1 MKSYINKFF
10 AGVAVTSL
18 LGLGACVGD
27 LNQTPKD
34 PNTAS
39 AEEFAKNPKEYLG
52 GVMAKCYS
60 GIAVSGQGGPDGDAD
75 ISGLDGG
82 TSQWSRAIFMLNE
95 FTTDEVNWVWPD
107 VGVFDLCTNT
117 WGSSNANIFG
127 AYSRFYTHIAICND
141 FIRLTRNL
149 GEYGIPVGGDGPTA
163 ISQAEIDQFVREAR
177 ALRDL
182 SYYYVIDFFGNA
194 VVAWDDM
201 EYGEIPQQTT
211 RAELFKLVTDD
222 LEDVVKT
229 WPEGQ
234 SVVYGR
240 IGKEAVRALL
250 CRYYLNAEVFTG
262 TAMWD
267 KVKEHATHIINNHTG
282 KGFQGTG
289 LANDYLALFCGNND
303 MFMPGGS
310 LPDQNEILWGI
321 PYNSEY
327 TQPYGGTMFLIAA
340 PVKSMG
346 NASNPS
352 AGFMTEAYYGTN
364 QNWACMHAR
373 QQFSEKFNFAGGVS
387 ADKRT
392 YLWSTERAGF
402 NIANTKFTE
411 FTDGY
416 PAIKFT
422 NVMAES
428 NGNLP
433 KWQDP
438 ETGLNRAGV
447 QPVISTA
454 KYPDTDLPIIR
465 LADVY
470 LMYAEAALR
479 SGTDT
484 DKGLIYVN
492 YVRNRAGV
500 NAWNTTEYTLDGLLD
515 ERARELYWENVRR
528 TDLVRF
534 NKYTSGYNWSWKGNV
549 DNGVAIASYRVLFPI
564 PADVIATY
572 GSTYK
577 QNPGY

>member
-1 MKSYINKFF
+1 MKSYIDKFF
-10 AGVAVTSL
+10 AGVALTSL
-18 LGLGACVGD
+18 LALGSCVGD
-27 LNQTPKD
+27 LDQAPKD
-34 PNTAS
+34 PNTA
-39 AEEFAKNPKEYLG
+39 AADEFANNPKEYLG

-60 GIAVSGQGGPDGDAD
+60 GIAVSGQGGPDGDSD

-141 FIRLTRNL
+141 FIRLTRDL
-149 GEYGIPVGGDGPTA
+149 DSYGITVGGSGEGA
-163 ISQAEIDQFVREAR
+163 ISQEEVDQFVREAR

-201 EYGEIPQQTT
+201 QYGETPQQTT
-211 RAELFKLVTDD
+211 RAELFKKVTDD
-222 LEDVVKT
+222 LEDVLKT
-229 WPEGQ
+229 WPDGQ
-234 SVVYGR
+234 NVVYGR
-240 IGKEAVRALL
+240 IGKDAVHGLL
-250 CRYYLNAEVFTG
+250 CKYYLNAEVFTG

-267 KVKEHATHIINNHTG
+267 KVKSHANAIFANHTG
-282 KGFQGTG
+282 GFNGTG

-327 TQPYGGTMFLIAA
+327 TQPYGGTMFMIAA
-340 PVKSMG
+340 PVKDMG
-346 NASNPS
+346 DDSNPG
-352 AGFMTEAYYGTN
+352 AGFMTSAWYGTN

-373 QQFSEKFNFAGGVS
+373 QQFSEKFGFAGGS
-387 ADKRT
+387 SSDGRT
-392 YLWSTERAGF
+392 YLWVTDNAGF
-402 NIANTKFTE
+402 KISNTKFTE

-428 NGNLP
+428 DGTLP
-433 KWQDP
+433 KWKDP
-438 ETGLNRAGV
+438 VTGLNRAGV

-454 KYPDTDLPIIR
+454 KFPDTDLPIIR

-479 SGTDT
+479 SGTDM
-484 DKGLIYVN
+484 KEGLDYVN
-492 YVRNRAGV
+492 YVRQRAGV
-500 NAWNTTEYTLDGLLD
+500 STWNTTEYNLNNLLD

-528 TDLVRF
+528 TDLIRF
-534 NKYTSGYNWSWKGNV
+534 NKYTSGYNWAWKGNV
-549 DNGVAIASYRVLFPI
+549 DNGVNIASYRVLFPI

-572 GSTYK
+572 GSSYK
-577 QNPGY
+577 QNLGY

>member
-1 MKSYINKFF
+1 MKSYIDKFF
-10 AGVAVTSL
+10 AGVAVTSML
-18 LGLGACVGD
+18 ALGSCVGD
-27 LNQTPKD
+27 LDQAPQD

-39 AEEFAKNPKEYLG
+39 AEEFANNPKEYLG
-52 GVMAKCYS
+52 GVVAKCYS
-60 GIAVSGQGGPDGDAD
+60 AIAVSGQGGPNGDSD

-141 FIRLTRNL
+141 FLRLCNNL
-149 GEYGIPVGGDGPTA
+149 GEYGINIGGTGETA
-163 ISQAEIDQFVREAR
+163 ITQEQLDQFKREVR
-177 ALRDL
+177 ALRGL

-211 RAELFKLVTDD
+211 RTELFNKVVAD
-222 LEDVVKT
+222 LEDVVAN
-229 WPEGQ
+229 WPDGQ
-234 SVVYGR
+234 NVIYGR
-240 IGKEAVRALL
+240 IGKDAVRALL

-262 TAMWD
+262 TAQWS
-267 KVKEHATHIINNHTG
+267 KVKEHASAIIANHTG
-282 KGFQGTG
+282 SGFNGTG
-289 LANDYLALFCGNND
+289 LAEDYLALFCGNND

-310 LPDQNEILWGI
+310 LPEQNEILWGI
-321 PYNSEY
+321 PYDTDY
-327 TQPYGGTMFLIAA
+327 TQPYGGTNFLIAA
-340 PVKSMG
+340 PVKDMG
-346 NASNPS
+346 DASNPS
-352 AGFMTEAYYGTN
+352 AGYMTSAWYGTN

-373 QQFSEKFNFAGGVS
+373 QQFSEKFSFSGGVS
-387 ADKRT
+387 ADSRT
-392 YLWSTERAGF
+392 YLWVTDKAGF
-402 NIANTKFTE
+402 NITNKKFTE

-422 NVMAES
+422 NVKAQAD
-428 NGNLP
+428 GTLP

-454 KYPDTDLPIIR
+454 TFPDTDLPIIR

-484 DKGLIYVN
+484 DKGLTYVN
-492 YVRNRAGV
+492 YVRSRAGV
-500 NAWNTTEYTLDGLLD
+500 TPWNTTEYNLSNLLD

-534 NKYTSGYNWSWKGNV
+534 NSYTSGYNWAWKGNV
-549 DNGVAIASYRVLFPI
+549 DGGVAIADYRVLFPI

-572 GSTYK
+572 GSSYK